1 GGDPKLLFQVFSN
14 LVSNAVKYSPS
25 GGPIAISA
33 GIESEQVVVA
43 VEDHGIGIPAK
54 DLDRLFERYHRGSN
68 VSGIVGTGVG
78 LYLVAMPSHDA
89 GIRVT
94 IFQLAVLTCLACAS
108 GVHAGEQAY
117 SPVNGPFVHVGWQD
131 PAFLPRRFRNHCSF
145 DVTLGAYYCS
155 DRCGSDYQF

>member
-1 GGDPKLLFQVFSN
+1 MGGDPKLLFQVFSN

-54 DLDRLFERYHRGSN
+54 DLDRLFERYYRGSN

-78 LYLVAMPSHDA
+78 LYLVKMVVEVHGGEVAVESTEGKGSTFSVRLPVKAIARDA
-89 GIRVT
+89 PADLPFPAALQGSVD
-94 IFQLAVLTCLACAS
+94 
-108 GVHAGEQAY
+108 
-117 SPVNGPFVHVGWQD
+117 PVNDEIAEH
-131 PAFLPRRFRNHCSF
+131 AI
-145 DVTLGAYYCS
+145 
-155 DRCGSDYQF
+155 

>member
-1 GGDPKLLFQVFSN
+1 M
-14 LVSNAVKYSPS
+14 
-25 GGPIAISA
+25 
-33 GIESEQVVVA
+33 
-43 VEDHGIGIPAK
+43 PA
-54 DLDRLFERYHRGSN
+54 
-68 VSGIVGTGVG
+68 
-78 LYLVAMPSHDA
+78 HDA

-155 DRCGSDYQF
+155 DRCGSNYQFYYCSRWSFGCCHIGVGYCDWGGLLRCRP